1 MDQIQTQTNVRSGS
15 IEAKDPFAQSIPG
28 TSLTTDNKKWAWGNP
43 PENSDPEVVLQEA
56 TDRLDDPRFRED
68 MMKLLLAGVSIE
80 HIVETW
86 VIDGF
91 ESGKFSLDVGM
102 LTKGPLGVY
111 IAYVAEQED
120 VPYRMF
126 EKEDGGYSFIGFRG
140 LASHGATIG
149 ILIGISLYQRI
160 YKFKPLIWIL
170 DRLTIPVAI
179 GGFFVRTGNFFNS
192 EIVGKYTGSNF
203 GVVFENRGEVMPR
216 YPAQMY
222 EAFGYLILFF
232 ILRKLYKIRFR
243 DQGGFL
249 LGLFFIGLFSIR
261 FLVEYVKESQGGF
274 EEMMPMFSTGQWLSM
289 PFIALGIVLLAFSFR
304 KKTTPTIE

>member
-1 MDQIQTQTNVRSGS
+1 MTFLKINWAPNEKLFEIGGFGIHIYSLMFIIAFLLGLRIYKKMFIKENVDQKYLEPLFIYMVVSTLLGARLGEVFFYNWDYFQNHLLEILLPIKEKADGSG
-15 IEAKDPFAQSIPG
+15 
-28 TSLTTDNKKWAWGNP
+28 
-43 PENSDPEVVLQEA
+43 
-56 TDRLDDPRFRED
+56 
-68 MMKLLLAGVSIE
+68 
-80 HIVETW
+80 
-86 VIDGF
+86 
-91 ESGKFSLDVGM
+91 
-102 LTKGPLGVY
+102 
-111 IAYVAEQED
+111 
-120 VPYRMF
+120 YR
-126 EKEDGGYSFIGFRG
+126 FIGFRG

-149 ILIGISLYQRI
+149 ILIGIYLYQRI

-203 GVVFENRGEVMPR
+203 GVVFQNRGEIHPR

-232 ILRKLYKIRFR
+232 VLRKIYTSRFR

-274 EEMMPMFSTGQWLSM
+274 EEIMPLLSTGQWLSI
-289 PFIALGIVLLAFSFR
+289 PFIALGTILLILSFR
-304 KKTTPTIE
+304 KKITQTP

>member
-1 MDQIQTQTNVRSGS
+1 MTFLKINWAPNEKLFEIGGFGIHIYSLMFIIAFLLGLRLYKKMFIKENVDQKYLEPLFIYMVVSTLLGARLGEVFFYNWDYFQNHLLEILLPIKEKADGSG
-15 IEAKDPFAQSIPG
+15 
-28 TSLTTDNKKWAWGNP
+28 
-43 PENSDPEVVLQEA
+43 
-56 TDRLDDPRFRED
+56 
-68 MMKLLLAGVSIE
+68 
-80 HIVETW
+80 
-86 VIDGF
+86 
-91 ESGKFSLDVGM
+91 
-102 LTKGPLGVY
+102 
-111 IAYVAEQED
+111 
-120 VPYRMF
+120 YR
-126 EKEDGGYSFIGFRG
+126 FIGFRG

-149 ILIGISLYQRI
+149 ILIGIYLYQRI

-203 GVVFENRGEVMPR
+203 GVVFQNRGEIHPR

-232 ILRKLYKIRFR
+232 VLRKIYTSRFR

-249 LGLFFIGLFSIR
+249 LGLFFIGVFSIR

-274 EEMMPMFSTGQWLSM
+274 EEIMPLLSTGQWLSI
-289 PFIALGIVLLAFSFR
+289 PFIALGTILLIFSFR
-304 KKTTPTIE
+304 KKITQNP

>member
-1 MDQIQTQTNVRSGS
+1 MTFLKINWAPNEKLFEIGGFGIHIYSLMFIIAFLLGLRIYKKMFIKENVDQKYLEPLFIYMVVSTLLGARLGEVFFYNWDYFQNHLLEILLPIKEKADGSG
-15 IEAKDPFAQSIPG
+15 
-28 TSLTTDNKKWAWGNP
+28 
-43 PENSDPEVVLQEA
+43 
-56 TDRLDDPRFRED
+56 
-68 MMKLLLAGVSIE
+68 
-80 HIVETW
+80 
-86 VIDGF
+86 
-91 ESGKFSLDVGM
+91 
-102 LTKGPLGVY
+102 
-111 IAYVAEQED
+111 
-120 VPYRMF
+120 YR
-126 EKEDGGYSFIGFRG
+126 FIGFRG

-149 ILIGISLYQRI
+149 ILIGIYLYQRI

-203 GVVFENRGEVMPR
+203 GVVFQNRGEIHPR

-232 ILRKLYKIRFR
+232 VLRKIYTSRFK

-274 EEMMPMFSTGQWLSM
+274 EEIMPLLSTGQWLSI
-289 PFIALGIVLLAFSFR
+289 PFIALGTILLILSFR
-304 KKTTPTIE
+304 KKITQTP

>member
-1 MDQIQTQTNVRSGS
+1 MTFLKINWAPNEKLFEIGGFGIHIYSLMFIIAFLLGLRLYKKMFVKENVDQKYLEPLFIYMVVSTLLGARLGEVFFYNWDYFQNHLLEILLPIKEKADGSG
-15 IEAKDPFAQSIPG
+15 
-28 TSLTTDNKKWAWGNP
+28 
-43 PENSDPEVVLQEA
+43 
-56 TDRLDDPRFRED
+56 
-68 MMKLLLAGVSIE
+68 
-80 HIVETW
+80 
-86 VIDGF
+86 
-91 ESGKFSLDVGM
+91 
-102 LTKGPLGVY
+102 
-111 IAYVAEQED
+111 
-120 VPYRMF
+120 YR
-126 EKEDGGYSFIGFRG
+126 FIGFRG

-149 ILIGISLYQRI
+149 ILIGIYLYQRI

-203 GVVFENRGEVMPR
+203 GVVFQNRGEIHPR

-232 ILRKLYKIRFR
+232 VLRKIYTSRFR

-274 EEMMPMFSTGQWLSM
+274 EEIMPLLSTGQWLSI
-289 PFIALGIVLLAFSFR
+289 PFIALGTILLILSFR
-304 KKTTPTIE
+304 KKITQNP